1 MFNRTYT
8 QVMAG
13 APLAVGE
20 RLDDVIRRRAEA
32 GEFGAGAPADIVR
45 QQLAFD
51 VSRPQSRRRR
61 RPNGTVIDSRIVPL
75 PNGGHVSVVND
86 VTALNEAES
95 EVTRRTEEKAAML
108 ASIRHGILLWGPDQ
122 RLIASNAI
130 AAELLN
136 HPTGLLTPGRP
147 QADLLDSMQQR
158 DELGPGEA
166 GREAIRTLRDR
177 DRSVPYVRQAVT
189 RAGRVLEVRSDPTPA
204 GGWVTTFSDVTEA
217 KRAEQEARRAKEAA
231 EAASQAKSRFL
242 ATMSHELRT
251 PLHAVIGFSDAIL
264 READNPGP
272 ARIAE
277 LVRQINESGRNLLG
291 LINIILDVASIES
304 GRFELALEPVEIPR
318 AADLADALPTLRGD
332 ERRLM
337 QVLNHLLSN

>member
-32 GEFGAGAPADIVR
+32 GEFGAGAPADTVR
-45 QQLAFD
+45 QQMAVG

-95 EVTRRTEEKAAML
+95 EVTRRTEEMAAML

-136 HPTGLLTPGRP
+136 HPTGLLTPGRT
-147 QADLLDSMQQR
+147 QAELLDSMLQR
-158 DELGPGEA
+158 GELGPGEA
-166 GREAIRTLRDR
+166 GREAIRNLRQR

-189 RAGRVLEVRSDPTPA
+189 RSGRVLEIHSDPTPA

-217 KRAEQEARRAKEAA
+217 KRAEQEARRAKKAA

-277 LVRQINESGRNLLG
+277 FARQINESGRNLLG

-304 GRFELALEPVEIPR
+304 GRFELALEPVQIAR
-318 AADLADALPTLRGD
+318 LIRNAVRYADAAAQAAEITL
-332 ERRLM
+332 
-337 QVLNHLLSN
+337 